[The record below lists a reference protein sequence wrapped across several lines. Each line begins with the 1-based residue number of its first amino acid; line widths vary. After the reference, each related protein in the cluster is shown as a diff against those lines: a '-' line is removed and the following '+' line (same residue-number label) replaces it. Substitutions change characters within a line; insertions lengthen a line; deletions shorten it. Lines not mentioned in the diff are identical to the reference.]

1 MANFLKAMFGNYS
14 KREVKRVKPLCD
26 KVLALESK
34 YQPMSDKEL
43 KEQTNV
49 LKERLKNG
57 ETTDDILTDAFAVCR
72 EASYRVLGMK
82 HFPVQIIGGIVLHQ
96 GRIAEMKT
104 GEGKTLVATLPAY
117 LNGLTG
123 EGVHIVTVNDYLARR
138 DSEWMGKLYRWL
150 GLSVGLI
157 VHDLPNDLRKQ
168 AYAADITY
176 GTNNELGFDYLR
188 DNMVVYKERKVQRGH
203 AFAIVD
209 EVDSILIDEA
219 RTPLIISGQG
229 DKSTDL
235 YERADALARTMKC
248 KKFAEIDSKEDNDE
262 YYKEHGIEYIVDE
275 KAKTATLTPLGVKK
289 AEEYFGVENLTDPDN
304 LTIQHHVNQAIKAY
318 GIMQKDIDYVVKDN
332 EVIIVDEFTGRLMYG
347 RRYNEGL
354 HQAIEAKE
362 GVKIANESKTLAT
375 ITFQNYFRLY
385 KKLSGMTGTAMTE
398 EEEFRE
404 IYKLDVVEIPTN
416 KPIAREDLP
425 DSIFKTEEGK
435 FNAVIN
441 DIIECHEK
449 GQPVIVGTISIEK
462 SELLSKML
470 KRRGIKHNVLN
481 AKHHEKEAEI
491 VAQAGKKGAVT
502 IATNMAGRGTD
513 IILGGNAEYLAKAEM
528 RRMQIPEEIIAESTG
543 FGDTDD
549 QEILDARKTFAELN
563 AKYKEEIKDEADE
576 VRAAGGLF
584 IMGTERHES
593 RRIDNQL
600 RGRSGRQGDPG
611 KSRFYLSTED
621 DLMRLFGGDRMKAIM
636 ERLNAPDDVPL
647 ENKMLSNI
655 IESSQQKVESRNFA
669 IRKNVLQYDDVMNR
683 QREIIYAQ
691 RDQVLDG
698 ENIKDQIVKMIEQ
711 TIESTVKSFC
721 PEDVSHDTWNL
732 ESLRDYYL
740 GWLIDETEMKY
751 TADDLENLEQIDL
764 IRELNDKAMELYKS
778 NEEILPEETM
788 REMERVYLLK
798 NVDTYWMDHI
808 DAMEQ
813 LKQGIRLRAYGQRDP
828 VVEYRFEG
836 FDMFDQMIATIREN
850 TVKMVLVAPRRI
862 LAIQKQQAEMQRR
875 AMEQQARAAA
885 VAKAQQERAAA
896 AQEQARLDAQQAQQ
910 NQKLN
915 VVFKREQVA
924 KPTATSGDGTD
935 SANKTVRKTAKQK
948 VGRNDPCPCGS
959 GKKYKKCCGRDE

>member
-43 KEQTNV
+43 KEQTNI

-203 AFAIVD
+203 AFAVVD

-235 YERADALARTMKC
+235 YEKADALARTMKC

-275 KAKTATLTPLGVKK
+275 KAKTATLTPLGVKR
-289 AEEYFGVENLTDPDN
+289 AEQYFGVENLTDPDN

-425 DSIFKTEEGK
+425 DAIFKTEEGK

-449 GQPVIVGTISIEK
+449 GQPVLVGTISIEK
-462 SELLSKML
+462 SELLSSML

-528 RRMQIPEEIIAESTG
+528 RRMQMPEEIIAESTA

-549 QEILDARKTFAELN
+549 EEILAARKTFSELN
-563 AKYKEEIKDEADE
+563 AKYKEEIKDEAEE

-721 PEDVSHDTWNL
+721 PDDVSHDSWNI

-751 TADDLENLEQIDL
+751 TAEDLEGLEQIDL
-764 IRELNDKAMELYKS
+764 IRELNDKAMELYKG

-862 LAIQKQQAEMQRR
+862 LAIQRQQEEMKRL

-885 VAKAQQERAAA
+885 AAKAQQERAAA
-896 AQEQARLDAQQAQQ
+896 AQEQARLAAQQAQQ

-935 SANKTVRKTAKQK
+935 SANRTVRKTAKQK